1 MGYAEK
7 NLAPGETIQFRA
19 RYHWLVYRTGLFL
32 LLLSALIGAAAF
44 YAHGKNPE
52 SGVARPVSILA
63 LVFLVIAGAVLL
75 VRRIRVASDVFVV
88 TNHRVIRKV
97 GLLAREIQQAPL
109 DKIQDITIEQ
119 GLFARMLDYGEVVLE
134 TASENGTL
142 AFPFIAHPESFRNQL
157 WGQGS
162 HAGPLSPPAAAAA
175 PAPASARDRLA
186 ELEKLR
192 QSGVITDAEYASRRK
207 AIVDSI

>member
-7 NLAPGETIQFRA
+7 NLAPGETIVFRA

-44 YAHGKNPE
+44 YAHGTNSE

-63 LVFLVIAGAVLL
+63 LVFLLLAGAVLL

-119 GLFARMLDYGEVVLE
+119 GLLARLLDYGTVVLE
-134 TASENGTL
+134 TASENGSL
-142 AFPFIAHPESFRNQL
+142 VFPFIAHPESFRNQL
-157 WGQGS
+157 WGQGPRS
-162 HAGPLSPPAAAAA
+162 GA
-175 PAPASARDRLA
+175 PAPTAAVPASARDRLA

-192 QSGVITDAEYASRRK
+192 QTGLVTEAEYSARRK
-207 AIVDSI
+207 AIVESS

>member
-7 NLAPGETIQFRA
+7 NLAPGETIIFRA
-19 RYHWLVYRTGLFL
+19 HYHWLVYRTGLFL
-32 LLLSALIGAAAF
+32 LLLSALVGAAAF
-44 YAHGKNPE
+44 YAHGANPE

-63 LVFLVIAGAVLL
+63 LVFLLIAGAVLL

-119 GLFARMLDYGEVVLE
+119 GLLARLLDYGTVILE
-134 TASENGTL
+134 TASENGSL
-142 AFPFIAHPESFRNQL
+142 AFPLIAHPESFRNQL
-157 WGQGS
+157 WGQGPRS
-162 HAGPLSPPAAAAA
+162 GSPAIPAA
-175 PAPASARDRLA
+175 APASARDRLA

-192 QSGVITDAEYASRRK
+192 QSGLITEAEYAARRK
-207 AIVDSI
+207 AIVESI

>member
-19 RYHWLVYRTGLFL
+19 RYHWLVYRTGLL
-32 LLLSALIGAAAF
+32 LLVLSALVGAAAF
-44 YAHGKNPE
+44 YAHGANPE

-63 LVFLVIAGAVLL
+63 LVFLLIAGAVLL

-97 GLLAREIQQAPL
+97 GLIAREIQQAPL

-119 GLFARMLDYGEVVLE
+119 GLLARLLDYGTVVLE
-134 TASENGTL
+134 TASENGSV

-157 WGQGS
+157 WGQGT
-162 HAGPLSPPAAAAA
+162 HAGPLAAAAAA
-175 PAPASARDRLA
+175 PSPASARDRLA

-192 QSGVITDAEYASRRK
+192 QSGLVTEAEYAARRK